1 MPTKES
7 DTNGSASA
15 HRCKPNGLYPT
26 HAMAKKYRKENNS
39 RQCPYRD
46 YCLLTK
52 ITEMNKIN
60 YTGFNDD
67 AEKMADFREMD
78 RESFLQSYSY
88 LTDMEY
94 DLTIIGEV
102 AKLQNEHFL
111 PCPRCGKA
119 SAMRL
124 KLAENA
130 LSRHADVYVCSPCGI
145 AEAIAD
151 YKKEE
156 IDFSKWAAVEAPERF
171 LFGYYG

>member
-1 MPTKES
+1 
-7 DTNGSASA
+7 
-15 HRCKPNGLYPT
+15 
-26 HAMAKKYRKENNS
+26 MAKKYRKENNS

-52 ITEMNKIN
+52 TTEMNKIN

-130 LSRHADVYVCSPCGI
+130 LSRRADVYVCPPCGMN
-145 AEAIAD
+145 EAIAD
-151 YKKEE
+151 FSHTEDDISIWYAVKNPE
-156 IDFSKWAAVEAPERF
+156 DFWDVIK
-171 LFGYYG
+171 